1 VALLCDNTGIPGSTE
16 KRLEVFEEILKKADE
31 YKIAPSRLFIDPVVE
46 MLASSEE
53 GAVMVFDTIRKV
65 KARCPDVHITSGA
78 SNISFQLPLR
88 KFINRSFI
96 ILCMGAGMDSAIIDP
111 SNEDML
117 GLIYAAEAL
126 LGKDEMCMEYIGAY
140 REGLFGDVK

>member
-1 VALLCDNTGIPGSTE
+1 MI
-16 KRLEVFEEILKKADE
+16 
-31 YKIAPSRLFIDPVVE
+31 
-46 MLASSEE
+46 
-53 GAVMVFDTIRKV
+53 FDTIRRV

-111 SNEDML
+111 TNEDML
-117 GLIYAAEAL
+117 ALIYAAEAL
-126 LGKDEMCMEYIGAY
+126 LGKDEMCMEYIGAF
-140 REGLFGDVK
+140 RDGLFGEQKKP